1 MTIEEIIDRYNI
13 QIDVDYVDGEIIKTG
28 RICVMDVQ
36 LMKKENAKDL
46 IHTHRDE
53 IFQFL
58 SKQFDTEQK
67 IKAERRKKID
77 GIEGLKILKD
87 AIRDI
92 ENWHYEFEKSFDDV
106 GGLGVRPYPEHDI
119 TALKEKYPR
128 AAAFLLAESWEYMP
142 HYMRSTAGIKAKER
156 IINGEDYNEVIKDMK
171 AEWDEY
177 IKDHRWD

>member
-1 MTIEEIIDRYNI
+1 M
-13 QIDVDYVDGEIIKTG
+13 
-28 RICVMDVQ
+28 
-36 LMKKENAKDL
+36 
-46 IHTHRDE
+46 
-53 IFQFL
+53 
-58 SKQFDTEQK
+58 QK

-119 TALKEKYPR
+119 AALKEKYPR